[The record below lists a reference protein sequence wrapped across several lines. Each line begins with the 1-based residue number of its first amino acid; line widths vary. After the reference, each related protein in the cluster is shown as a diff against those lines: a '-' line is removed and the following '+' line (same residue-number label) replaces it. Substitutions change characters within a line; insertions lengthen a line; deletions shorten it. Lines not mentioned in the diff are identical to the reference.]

1 MSAKI
6 IGYINF
12 IDNKQIDSLE
22 QQIQQITPFGFKFS
36 AVPTLYNYPSD
47 LLQRTDLVKFIISD
61 SKHSNTAE
69 ILLHEQDY
77 DPDNS
82 LEDDFQKIF
91 PHKLEDRVL
100 EVTKII
106 NLLLSSDIIQQLG
119 FSISWCDE
127 IEQVKC
133 CSMVLLEE
141 ILVKDCIRSCPPNI
155 LYRVDKN

>member
-1 MSAKI
+1 MSTTVT
-6 IGYINF
+6 GYVNF
-12 IDNKQIDSLE
+12 INSQKIASLE

-36 AVPTLYNYPSD
+36 ADLILYNYPSD
-47 LLQRTDLVKFIISD
+47 VLQRSDLVKFIISD

-69 ILLHEQDY
+69 ILLYEQDY

-82 LEDDFQKIF
+82 LDDDFQKAF
-91 PHKLEDRVL
+91 PHKLEDRIL

-119 FSISWCDE
+119 FSISCCDE

-133 CSMVLLEE
+133 CSMALLEDIVVE
-141 ILVKDCIRSCPPNI
+141 DCIQSCPPNI
-155 LYRVDKN
+155 LYRIDKN